1 MYLALECVTQKYATF
16 SGRARRKEYWLFY
29 LAWFILAVIAVGIDM
44 VIGSPVIEIGVVGI
58 VNVALICPSLA
69 VSVRRLPATNRRG
82 LWLLMYLIPFIG
94 AIWLI
99 VLFCFKGME
108 GERNE
113 ASEGQHLQGLQE
125 NERGGA
131 GLPSLSMNSSTSSFS
146 SSSSPLFSTIYQ

>member
-1 MYLALECVTQKYATF
+1 MDLIIGCVTQKYATF

-58 VNVALICPSLA
+58 INAALICPSLA
-69 VSVRRLPATNRRG
+69 VSVRRLHDTNRRG
-82 LWLLMYLIPFIG
+82 WWLLMYLIPFIG

-108 GERNE
+108 GENRF
-113 ASEGQHLQGLQE
+113 G
-125 NERGGA
+125 
-131 GLPSLSMNSSTSSFS
+131 PD
-146 SSSSPLFSTIYQ
+146 PLAPKKDGVSAHIET